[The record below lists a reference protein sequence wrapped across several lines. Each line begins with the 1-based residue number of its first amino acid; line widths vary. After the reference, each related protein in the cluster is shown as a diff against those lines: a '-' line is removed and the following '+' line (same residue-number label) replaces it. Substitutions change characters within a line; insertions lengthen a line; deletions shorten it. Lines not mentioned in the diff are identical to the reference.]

1 MNRKK
6 YFFLIIFLTIFIN
19 ISKSKELSNNVIASI
34 DNVIITE
41 LDLYKEINFIKFIT
55 NSHNNPN
62 LKNIKNESLINLV
75 DRKIKDIESNSFKI
89 EISEKEIEI
98 GLYDYLKN
106 QKITIEDLNNF
117 YKENEIENDYLKNI
131 ITTDIKW
138 SKLIRSL
145 YTNRINVNLT
155 EVNKELQKE
164 NKNTTE
170 DQKLKE
176 DLIYSEKN
184 ILLNKFANSH
194 LEKSKKKYLIKLL

>member
-19 ISKSKELSNNVIASI
+19 IPKSKELSNNVIASI

-75 DRKIKDIESNSFKI
+75 DRKIKDMESNNFKI
-89 EISEKEIEI
+89 EISDKEIEI

-138 SKLIRSL
+138 SKLIRNL

-164 NKNTTE
+164 NKNNTE
-170 DQKLKE
+170 DQKLKD
-176 DLIYSEKN
+176 DLIVSEKN